1 MGVPSSNLY
10 ILFLPVFT
18 ILYLRLASYLKKII
32 INDASIRYK
41 VIEFVN
47 SPNVDV
53 YKYNFDE
60 NKLVIHC
67 LSDHDTEIPYD
78 NLSTNN
84 KKEYLSYKILRR
96 YEDYWH
102 FYCIIYFFNQNPFG
116 IAVQNWYIYY
126 INGLV

>member
-18 ILYLRLASYLKKII
+18 ILSLRLASYLKKII

-41 VIEFVN
+41 VISFN
-47 SPNVDV
+47 TNTDV

-67 LSDHDTEIPYD
+67 LSDHDDEIRYD
-78 NLSTNN
+78 NLSTDN
-84 KKEYLSYKILRR
+84 KKGYFSYKILRR
-96 YEDYWH
+96 YEDFLH
-102 FYCIIYFFNQNPFG
+102 FYCIIYFFNPNPF
-116 IAVQNWYIYY
+116 ITIQNWYAYY

>member
-18 ILYLRLASYLKKII
+18 ILSLRLASYLKKII

-41 VIEFVN
+41 VIQFN
-47 SPNVDV
+47 GTNNDV

-67 LSDHDTEIPYD
+67 LSDHDNETAYD

-84 KKEYLSYKILRR
+84 KKEYFSYKILRR
-96 YEDYWH
+96 YEDFSH
-102 FYCIIYFFNQNPFG
+102 FYCIIYFFNQNPFEIG
-116 IAVQNWYIYY
+116 QNWYAYY